1 MAPKPEARIAIEA
14 VGIDGVIS
22 KIEEGDSLT
31 KIAKGIG
38 VARGSLV
45 TWIDADPD
53 RSARARSAIEAAAE
67 ADDERAL
74 EAIEALNKDSTP
86 GDIAKAREK
95 ASHHRW
101 RAKIK
106 NPRRYGDRIQADV
119 THRFTDMDDADLNA
133 ELAAL
138 LGSGGA

>member
-14 VGIDGVIS
+14 VGLEAVIGM
-22 KIEEGDSLT
+22 IEDGDSLT

-38 VARGSLV
+38 VARNSLV
-45 TWIDADPD
+45 TWLDADPD

-106 NPRRYGDRIQADV
+106 NPRRYGDRIQAEV
-119 THRFTDMDDADLNA
+119 THRFSDMDDADLNA
-133 ELAAL
+133 ELASL
-138 LGSGGA
+138 LSSGGA